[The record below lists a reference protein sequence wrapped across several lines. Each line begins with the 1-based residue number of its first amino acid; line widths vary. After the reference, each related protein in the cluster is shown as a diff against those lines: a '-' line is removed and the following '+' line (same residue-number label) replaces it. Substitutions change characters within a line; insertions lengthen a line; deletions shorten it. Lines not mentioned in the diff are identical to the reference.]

1 MLVILLRAVGEEF
14 YEFMCTLYL
23 VLTQHPLKTVCSAAV
38 VGAFL
43 YLRLQ
48 DRLHL
53 MVFPVMALVT
63 LLYFEKIR

>member
-1 MLVILLRAVGEEF
+1 MLVILLRAVVEEF
-14 YEFMCTLYL
+14 YEFACTLYL

-53 MVFPVMALVT
+53 MVFPVVALVA

>member
-1 MLVILLRAVGEEF
+1 MVILLRAVGAEF
-14 YEFMCTLYL
+14 YEFVSTLYL
-23 VLTQHPLKTVCSAAV
+23 VLTQHPLKTICSAAA

-53 MVFPVMALVT
+53 LVFPVVALVT